1 MKRSQISAA
10 LASLAGYTL
19 DDALE
24 TMRQLGFEN
33 VGLLAAAGSRN
44 AVGVLPGFFWNECSM
59 EERSTLRDKRRTFGR
74 VAVHAPFADLP
85 LLSYCAEVRR
95 LSQLMVQSA
104 IEGAAFLEAESVT
117 IHLETAQFQSLETGW
132 AGLVEV
138 GQGVGKYAAL
148 FGLKVGVET
157 GFPPDPDD
165 FVRLI
170 QAIDRPNVGATL
182 DLGHSA
188 VANTR
193 HLAGTPEG
201 VTQANE
207 NVLRTIY
214 GLGDKLFHVHL
225 HDVRYEDWRD
235 HREPGTGILDI
246 PRIIAALD
254 EIGYTRLLEL
264 ELEEEQRE
272 DALYSSR
279 VHLEGLATDGGDTS
293 EDKPS
298 STP

>member
-24 TMRQLGFEN
+24 TMHQLGFEN
-33 VGLLAAAGSRN
+33 VGLLAAAASRN
-44 AVGVLPGFFWNECSM
+44 AVGVLPGFFWNECNWQ
-59 EERSTLRDKRRTFGR
+59 ERNTLRDRRRTFRR
-74 VAVHAPFADLP
+74 VAVHAPFVDLP
-85 LLSYCAEVRR
+85 LLSYCAEVRK
-95 LSQLMVQSA
+95 LAQLMVQAA
-104 IEGAAFLEAESVT
+104 IEGAGYLEAESVT
-117 IHLETAQFQSLETGW
+117 VHLETTHFQPLETGW
-132 AGLVEV
+132 AGLIEV
-138 GQGVGKYAAL
+138 GQALGKYASL
-148 FGLKVGVET
+148 FGLKIAIET
-157 GFPPDPDD
+157 GFPPDPSD

-170 QAIDRPNVGATL
+170 QAIDLPSVGATL
-182 DLGHSA
+182 DMGHSA
-188 VANTR
+188 VATTR

-214 GLGDKLFHVHL
+214 GLGEKLFHVHL

-246 PRIIAALD
+246 PRIVAALD
-254 EIGYTRLLEL
+254 EIGYTGLLEL

-279 VHLEGLATDGGDTS
+279 TYLEGLATDGGDMG
-293 EDKPS
+293 EEKPS
-298 STP
+298 Q